1 MLPSELAKKI
11 RQLEIRTRK
20 EVTDV
25 LAGDY
30 KSAFRG
36 AGMEFDEVREYLP
49 GDDVRSI
56 DWNVTARQ
64 GRPFIKRFQEERELT
79 VFFAVDLSASGFY
92 GAGQTSKNDL
102 AAELCATLAFSAVK
116 SNDKVGL
123 LLFTDRTELFIPP
136 VKGTARAMRVVREV
150 LGFRPQGTGTDLA
163 GAVNFLARVLKKRAV
178 VFLISDFI
186 GGGEYDKPLR
196 LLAQRHD
203 VVALQLTDETEL
215 TLPNDGLVEMQDAE
229 TGEVVLVDTASRAV
243 RDAFAA
249 EAARR
254 QALLTTRLRRLG
266 VDQLALAAGRDFVH
280 DLSAFLKRRT
290 QRRQFF
296 TNLTNCLS

>member
-150 LGFRPQGTGTDLA
+150 LGFRPQGTGPALA

-290 QRRQFF
+290 QRR
-296 TNLTNCLS
+296 

>member
-36 AGMEFDEVREYLP
+36 VGMEFDEVREYQP

-92 GAGQTSKNDL
+92 GAGKTSKNDL

-116 SNDKVGL
+116 NNDKVGL

-215 TLPNDGLVEMQDAE
+215 TLPDAGLVEMQDAE
-229 TGEVVLVDTASRAV
+229 TGESVLVDTASRAV

-290 QRRQFF
+290 QRR
-296 TNLTNCLS
+296 

>member
-1 MLPSELAKKI
+1 MLPPDLAKKI

-25 LAGDY
+25 LAGEY

-36 AGMEFDEVREYLP
+36 AGMEFDEVREYQP

-79 VFFAVDLSASGFY
+79 VFFAVDLSGSGRY
-92 GAGQTSKNDL
+92 GAGASSKNDL

-116 SNDKVGL
+116 NDDKVGL

-150 LGFRPQGTGTDLA
+150 LGFHPQGTGTDLA
-163 GAVNFLARVLKKRAV
+163 GALDFLARVLKKRAV

-186 GGGEYDKPLR
+186 GGGDYDKPLQ
-196 LLAQRHD
+196 LLARRHD
-203 VVALQLTDETEL
+203 VVALQLTDESEL
-215 TLPNDGLVEMQDAE
+215 ALPNAGLLEMQDAE
-229 TGEVVLVDTASRAV
+229 TGQTILVDTASRAV

-249 EAARR
+249 DAARR
-254 QALLTTRLRRLG
+254 QAVLTARLQRLG
-266 VDQLALAAGRDFVH
+266 VDQLQLPAGHDFLRE
-280 DLSAFLKRRT
+280 LSGFLRRRT
-290 QRRQFF
+290 RRK
-296 TNLTNCLS
+296 

>member
-1 MLPSELAKKI
+1 MNKVAVVTGGAKGIGAAVCRRLAADG
-11 RQLEIRTRK
+11 RSVAVLYRT
-20 EVTDV
+20 
-25 LAGDY
+25 
-30 KSAFRG
+30 S
-36 AGMEFDEVREYLP
+36 
-49 GDDVRSI
+49 
-56 DWNVTARQ
+56 Q
-64 GRPFIKRFQEERELT
+64 QEAET
-79 VFFAVDLSASGFY
+79 
-92 GAGQTSKNDL
+92 L

-290 QRRQFF
+290 QRR
-296 TNLTNCLS
+296 

>member
-290 QRRQFF
+290 QRR
-296 TNLTNCLS
+296 

>member
-1 MLPSELAKKI
+1 MRPSEFAKRI

-92 GAGQTSKNDL
+92 GAGRASKNDL

-116 SNDKVGL
+116 NHDKVGL

-136 VKGTARAMRVVREV
+136 IKGTTRAMRIIREV
-150 LGFRPQGTGTDLA
+150 LGFRPQSTGTDLA

-186 GGGEYDKPLR
+186 GGGDFDKPLQ

-203 VVALQLTDETEL
+203 VVALQLNDASEQA
-215 TLPNDGLVEMQDAE
+215 LPNAGLIEMQDAE
-229 TGEVVLVDTASRAV
+229 TGETILVDTASRAV

-249 EAARR
+249 DALRR
-254 QALLTTRLRRLG
+254 QALLTSRLQRLG
-266 VDQLALAAGRDFVH
+266 VDQLSLTTGQDFIR
-280 DLSAFLKRRT
+280 DLSCFLQRRT
-290 QRRQFF
+290 RRK
-296 TNLTNCLS
+296 

>member
-1 MLPSELAKKI
+1 MLPSELAKRT

-25 LAGDY
+25 MAGDY

-79 VFFAVDLSASGFY
+79 VFFAVDLSASGYY
-92 GAGQTSKNDL
+92 GAGKSSKNDL

-116 SNDKVGL
+116 NNDKVGL

-136 VKGTARAMRVVREV
+136 VKGTTRAMRVIREV

-186 GGGEYDKPLR
+186 GGGDYDKPLQ
-196 LLAQRHD
+196 LLARRHD
-203 VVALQLTDETEL
+203 VVALQLTDDSEM
-215 TLPNDGLVEMQDAE
+215 TLPNAGLVEMQDAE
-229 TGEVVLVDTASRAV
+229 TGETILVDTASRAV

-249 EAARR
+249 DSARR
-254 QALLTTRLRRLG
+254 QALLTSRLQRLG
-266 VDQLALAAGRDFVH
+266 VDQLPLATGHDFIR

-290 QRRQFF
+290 RRK
-296 TNLTNCLS
+296 

>member
-1 MLPSELAKKI
+1 MLPSELAKRI

-25 LAGDY
+25 LSGEY

-36 AGMEFDEVREYLP
+36 TGMEFDEVREYQP

-79 VFFAVDLSASGFY
+79 VFFAVDLSASGLY

-116 SNDKVGL
+116 NNDKVGL

-136 VKGTARAMRVVREV
+136 VKGTTSAMRLIREV
-150 LGFRPQGTGTDLA
+150 LAFQPQGKGTDLA
-163 GAVNFLARVLKKRAV
+163 GAMDFLARVLKKRAV

-186 GGGEYDKPLR
+186 GGGDYDKPLQ
-196 LLAQRHD
+196 LLARRHD
-203 VVALQLTDETEL
+203 FVALQLDDDSEEK
-215 TLPNDGLVEMQDAE
+215 LPDAGLVELEDAE
-229 TGEVVLVDTASRAV
+229 TGEIMLLDTASPKV
-243 RDAFAA
+243 RLTYEFLFTQ
-249 EAARR
+249 R
-254 QALLTTRLRRLG
+254 QFQLANRFQRLG
-266 VDQLALAAGRDFVH
+266 VDHLRLTAGHEFTRELA
-280 DLSAFLKRRT
+280 AFLKRRI
-290 QRRQFF
+290 RARK
-296 TNLTNCLS
+296 

>member
-79 VFFAVDLSASGFY
+79 VFFAVDLSASGYY

-163 GAVNFLARVLKKRAV
+163 GAVNFLTRVLKKRAV

-290 QRRQFF
+290 QRR
-296 TNLTNCLS
+296 

>member
-1 MLPSELAKKI
+1 MLPSELAKRI

-116 SNDKVGL
+116 NNDKVGL

-136 VKGTARAMRVVREV
+136 IKGTTRAMRIIREV
-150 LGFRPQGTGTDLA
+150 MGFRPQGTGTDLA

-186 GGGEYDKPLR
+186 GGGDYDKPLQ

-203 VVALQLTDETEL
+203 VVALQLNDTSEQA
-215 TLPNDGLVEMQDAE
+215 LPNAGLIEMQDAE
-229 TGEVVLVDTASRAV
+229 TGETILVDTACRAV

-249 EAARR
+249 AALRR
-254 QALLTTRLRRLG
+254 QALLTSRLQRLG
-266 VDQLALAAGRDFVH
+266 VDQLALTTGQDFIR
-280 DLSAFLKRRT
+280 DLSCFLQRRT
-290 QRRQFF
+290 RRK
-296 TNLTNCLS
+296 

>member
-1 MLPSELAKKI
+1 MLPSELAKRI

-79 VFFAVDLSASGFY
+79 VFFAVDLSASGYY
-92 GAGQTSKNDL
+92 GAGKSSKNDL

-116 SNDKVGL
+116 NNDKVGL

-136 VKGTARAMRVVREV
+136 VKGTTRAMRVIREV

-186 GGGEYDKPLR
+186 GGGDYDKPLQ
-196 LLAQRHD
+196 LLARRHD
-203 VVALQLTDETEL
+203 VVALQLTDDSEMA
-215 TLPNDGLVEMQDAE
+215 LPNAGLIEMQDAE
-229 TGEVVLVDTASRAV
+229 TGETILVDTASRAV

-249 EAARR
+249 DSARR
-254 QALLTTRLRRLG
+254 QALLTSRLQRLG
-266 VDQLALAAGRDFVH
+266 VDQLPLATGHDFIR

-290 QRRQFF
+290 RRK
-296 TNLTNCLS
+296 

>member
-1 MLPSELAKKI
+1 MLPSELAKRI

-25 LAGDY
+25 MAGDY

-36 AGMEFDEVREYLP
+36 AGMEFDEEREYLP

-79 VFFAVDLSASGFY
+79 VFFAVDLSASGYY
-92 GAGQTSKNDL
+92 GAGKSSKNDL

-116 SNDKVGL
+116 NNDKVGL

-136 VKGTARAMRVVREV
+136 VKGTTRAMRVIREV

-186 GGGEYDKPLR
+186 GGGDYDKPLQ
-196 LLAQRHD
+196 LLARRHD
-203 VVALQLTDETEL
+203 VVALQLTDDSEM
-215 TLPNDGLVEMQDAE
+215 TLPNAGLVEMQDAE
-229 TGEVVLVDTASRAV
+229 TGETILVDTASRAV

-249 EAARR
+249 DSARR
-254 QALLTTRLRRLG
+254 QALLTSRLQRLG
-266 VDQLALAAGRDFVH
+266 VDQLPLATGHDYIR

-290 QRRQFF
+290 RRK
-296 TNLTNCLS
+296 

>member
-1 MLPSELAKKI
+1 MLPSELAKRI

-25 LAGDY
+25 MAGDY

-79 VFFAVDLSASGFY
+79 VFFAVDLSASGYY
-92 GAGQTSKNDL
+92 GAGKSSKNDL

-116 SNDKVGL
+116 NNDKVGL

-136 VKGTARAMRVVREV
+136 VKGTTRAMRVIREV

-186 GGGEYDKPLR
+186 GGGDYDKPLQ

-203 VVALQLTDETEL
+203 VVALQLTDDSEM
-215 TLPNDGLVEMQDAE
+215 TLPNAGLVEMQDAE
-229 TGEVVLVDTASRAV
+229 TGETILVDTASRAV

-249 EAARR
+249 DSARR
-254 QALLTTRLRRLG
+254 QALLTSRLQRLG
-266 VDQLALAAGRDFVH
+266 VDQLPLATGHDYIR

-290 QRRQFF
+290 RRK
-296 TNLTNCLS
+296 

>member
-1 MLPSELAKKI
+1 MLPSELAKRI

-116 SNDKVGL
+116 NNDKVGL

-136 VKGTARAMRVVREV
+136 IKGTTRAMRIIREV

-186 GGGEYDKPLR
+186 GGGDYDKPLQ

-203 VVALQLTDETEL
+203 VVALQLNDASEQ
-215 TLPNDGLVEMQDAE
+215 TLPNAGLIEMQDAE
-229 TGEVVLVDTASRAV
+229 TGETILVDTASRAV
-243 RDAFAA
+243 RDAFAVA
-249 EAARR
+249 TTRR
-254 QALLTTRLRRLG
+254 QALLTSRLQRLG
-266 VDQLALAAGRDFVH
+266 VDQLALTTGQDFIR
-280 DLSAFLKRRT
+280 DLSCFLQRRT
-290 QRRQFF
+290 RRK
-296 TNLTNCLS
+296 

>member
-36 AGMEFDEVREYLP
+36 VGMEFDEVREYQP

-92 GAGQTSKNDL
+92 GAGKTSKNDL

-116 SNDKVGL
+116 NNDKVGL

-136 VKGTARAMRVVREV
+136 IKGTTRAMRVVREV
-150 LGFRPQGTGTDLA
+150 LGFHPQGTGTDLA

-186 GGGEYDKPLR
+186 GGGDYDQSLR
-196 LLAQRHD
+196 ILAQRHD
-203 VVALQLTDETEL
+203 VVALQLTDASEQH
-215 TLPNDGLVEMQDAE
+215 LPNVGLVEMQDAE
-229 TGEVVLVDTASRAV
+229 TGETLLVDTASRAV
-243 RDAFAA
+243 REAFDAMT
-249 EAARR
+249 ARR
-254 QALLTTRLRRLG
+254 QALLTTRLQRLG
-266 VDQLALAAGRDFVH
+266 VDQLSLTTGQDFIR
-280 DLSAFLKRRT
+280 DLSSFLKRRT
-290 QRRQFF
+290 RRR
-296 TNLTNCLS
+296 

>member
-1 MLPSELAKKI
+1 MLPSELAKRI

-79 VFFAVDLSASGFY
+79 VFFAVDLSASGYY
-92 GAGQTSKNDL
+92 GAGKSSKNDL

-116 SNDKVGL
+116 NNDKVGL

-136 VKGTARAMRVVREV
+136 VKGTTRAMRVIREV

-186 GGGEYDKPLR
+186 GGGDYDKPLQ
-196 LLAQRHD
+196 LLARRHD
-203 VVALQLTDETEL
+203 VVALQLTDDSEMA
-215 TLPNDGLVEMQDAE
+215 LPNAGLIEMQDAE
-229 TGEVVLVDTASRAV
+229 TGETILVDTASRAV

-249 EAARR
+249 DSARR
-254 QALLTTRLRRLG
+254 QALLTSRLQHLG
-266 VDQLALAAGRDFVH
+266 VDQLPLATGHDFIR

-290 QRRQFF
+290 RRK
-296 TNLTNCLS
+296 

>member
-215 TLPNDGLVEMQDAE
+215 TLPDAGLVEMQDAE
-229 TGEVVLVDTASRAV
+229 TGESVLVDTASRAV

-290 QRRQFF
+290 QRR
-296 TNLTNCLS
+296 

>member
-11 RQLEIRTRK
+11 RRLEIRTRK

-36 AGMEFDEVREYLP
+36 AGMEFDEVREYQP

-79 VFFAVDLSASGFY
+79 VFFAVDLSASGLY

-102 AAELCATLAFSAVK
+102 AAELCATLAFSAVTN
-116 SNDKVGL
+116 NDKIGL

-136 VKGTARAMRVVREV
+136 VQGNTSAMRLIRVV

-163 GAVNFLARVLKKRAV
+163 GALNFLARVLKKRAV

-186 GGGEYDKPLR
+186 GGGDYDQPLQM
-196 LLAQRHD
+196 LARRHD
-203 VVALQLTDETEL
+203 VVALQLNDASEQF
-215 TLPNDGLVEMQDAE
+215 LPNAGLIEMQDAE
-229 TGEVVLVDTASRAV
+229 TGESILVDTSSRAV
-243 RDAFAA
+243 RDAFALNT
-249 EAARR
+249 ARR
-254 QALLTTRLRRLG
+254 QTLLTSRLQRLG
-266 VDQLALAAGRDFVH
+266 VDQLALTTGMDFIR
-280 DLSAFLKRRT
+280 DLSGLLQRRT
-290 QRRQFF
+290 RRK
-296 TNLTNCLS
+296 

>member
-1 MLPSELAKKI
+1 MLPSELAKRI

-25 LAGDY
+25 MAGDY

-79 VFFAVDLSASGFY
+79 VFFAVDLSASGYY
-92 GAGQTSKNDL
+92 GAGKSSKNDL

-116 SNDKVGL
+116 NNDKVGL

-136 VKGTARAMRVVREV
+136 VKGTTRAMRVIREV

-186 GGGEYDKPLR
+186 GGGDYDKPLQ
-196 LLAQRHD
+196 LLARRHD
-203 VVALQLTDETEL
+203 VVALQLTDDSEM
-215 TLPNDGLVEMQDAE
+215 TLPNAGLIEMQDAE
-229 TGEVVLVDTASRAV
+229 TGETILVDTASRAV

-249 EAARR
+249 DSARR
-254 QALLTTRLRRLG
+254 QALLTSRLQRLG
-266 VDQLALAAGRDFVH
+266 VDQLPLATGHDFIR

-290 QRRQFF
+290 HRK
-296 TNLTNCLS
+296 

>member
-36 AGMEFDEVREYLP
+36 AGREFDEVREYLP

-215 TLPNDGLVEMQDAE
+215 TLSNDGLVEMQDAE

-290 QRRQFF
+290 QRR
-296 TNLTNCLS
+296 

>member
-1 MLPSELAKKI
+1 MLPSELAKRI

-25 LAGDY
+25 MAGDY

-79 VFFAVDLSASGFY
+79 VFFAVDLSASGYY
-92 GAGQTSKNDL
+92 GAGKSSKNDL

-116 SNDKVGL
+116 NNDKVGL

-136 VKGTARAMRVVREV
+136 VKGTTRAMRIIREV
-150 LGFRPQGTGTDLA
+150 MGFRPQGTGTDLA

-186 GGGEYDKPLR
+186 GGGDYDKPLQ
-196 LLAQRHD
+196 LLARRHD
-203 VVALQLTDETEL
+203 VVALQLTDDSEM
-215 TLPNDGLVEMQDAE
+215 TLPNAGLVEMQDAE
-229 TGEVVLVDTASRAV
+229 TGETILVDTASRAV

-249 EAARR
+249 DSARR
-254 QALLTTRLRRLG
+254 QALLTSRLQRLG
-266 VDQLALAAGRDFVH
+266 VDQLPLATGHDFIR

-290 QRRQFF
+290 RRK
-296 TNLTNCLS
+296 

>member
-1 MLPSELAKKI
+1 MLPSELAKRI

-25 LAGDY
+25 MAGDY

-79 VFFAVDLSASGFY
+79 VFFAVDLSASGYY
-92 GAGQTSKNDL
+92 GAGKSSKNDL

-116 SNDKVGL
+116 NNDKVGL

-136 VKGTARAMRVVREV
+136 VKGTTRAMRVIREV

-186 GGGEYDKPLR
+186 GGGDYDKPLQ

-203 VVALQLTDETEL
+203 VVALQLTDDSEMTF
-215 TLPNDGLVEMQDAE
+215 PNAGLIEMQDAE
-229 TGEVVLVDTASRAV
+229 TGETILVDTASRAV

-249 EAARR
+249 DSARR
-254 QALLTTRLRRLG
+254 QALLTSRLQRLG
-266 VDQLALAAGRDFVH
+266 VDQLPLATGHDYIR

-290 QRRQFF
+290 RRR
-296 TNLTNCLS
+296 LH

>member
-1 MLPSELAKKI
+1 MLPSELAKRI

-25 LAGDY
+25 LSGEY

-36 AGMEFDEVREYLP
+36 AGMEFDEVREYQP

-79 VFFAVDLSASGFY
+79 VFFAVDLSASGRY

-116 SNDKVGL
+116 NNDKIGL

-136 VKGTARAMRVVREV
+136 VKGTSRAMRIIREV
-150 LGFRPQGTGTDLA
+150 LAFQPKGTGTDLTA
-163 GAVNFLARVLKKRAV
+163 AMDFLARVLKKRAV

-186 GGGEYDKPLR
+186 GGGDYDKPLQ

-203 VVALQLTDETEL
+203 VVALQLNDASEQA
-215 TLPNDGLVEMQDAE
+215 LPNAGLIEMQDAE
-229 TGEVVLVDTASRAV
+229 TGEIILVDTASRAV

-249 EAARR
+249 DALRR
-254 QALLTTRLRRLG
+254 QALLTSRLQRLG
-266 VDQLALAAGRDFVH
+266 VDQLALTTGQDFIH
-280 DLSAFLKRRT
+280 DLSGFLRRRT
-290 QRRQFF
+290 RIK
-296 TNLTNCLS
+296 

>member
-25 LAGDY
+25 LSGEY

-36 AGMEFDEVREYLP
+36 VGMEFDEVREYQP

-79 VFFAVDLSASGFY
+79 VFFAVDLSASGLY

-116 SNDKVGL
+116 NNDKIGL

-136 VKGTARAMRVVREV
+136 VKGTTRAMRIIREV
-150 LGFRPQGTGTDLA
+150 LGFHPQGTGTDLV
-163 GAVNFLARVLKKRAV
+163 GALNLLARVLKKRAV
-178 VFLISDFI
+178 IFLISDFI
-186 GGGEYDKPLR
+186 GGGDYDQPLQ

-203 VVALQLTDETEL
+203 LVALQLNDASEQI
-215 TLPNDGLVEMQDAE
+215 LPNAGLIEMQDAE
-229 TGEVVLVDTASRAV
+229 TGETILVDTANRAV
-243 RDAFAA
+243 RNAFAA
-249 EAARR
+249 DALRR
-254 QALLTTRLRRLG
+254 QALLTSRLQRLG
-266 VDQLALAAGRDFVH
+266 VDQLALTTGHDFIR
-280 DLSAFLKRRT
+280 DLSSFLRRRT
-290 QRRQFF
+290 RRK
-296 TNLTNCLS
+296 

>member
-215 TLPNDGLVEMQDAE
+215 TLSNDGLVEMQDAE

-290 QRRQFF
+290 QRR
-296 TNLTNCLS
+296 